1 MINLDPI
8 VQEILKL
15 DWLLGRGL
23 NHLDRV
29 RKPKNRISR
38 ILPPGIVVCWSCL
51 SISEATLKPNLSLL
65 SLRINAF
72 LLFA

>member
-1 MINLDPI
+1 MKMFVVTAMVYNVWSQYINT
-8 VQEILKL
+8 
-15 DWLLGRGL
+15 LG
-23 NHLDRV
+23 RV

-51 SISEATLKPNLSLL
+51 SISEATLKPNLPLL